1 MSVLQ
6 STYYEELPNLD
17 RYGDLDDEEP
27 IQVHVAAAFFEHV
40 HLSLESC
47 DQITEVNMTIEHAEV
62 VSKSYPAYW
71 DDLKSIG
78 FQISEI

>member
-47 DQITEVNMTIEHAEV
+47 DQITEVNMTIEHAEAILNGLV
-62 VSKSYPAYW
+62 KAIESAKKGRA
-71 DDLKSIG
+71 LRNG
-78 FQISEI
+78 